1 MVPYE
6 DNIHTIRTIHVQ
18 NVIQQEIA
26 YTVSYLVGC
35 CCCPSHINPFR
46 ALVPFRRQT
55 TQISSSVSLKR
66 DYGFKG
72 VIPFRT
78 TVPFWGQTSQV
89 LSICAPKTGL
99 AAVLNGL

>member
-35 CCCPSHINPFR
+35 MLLMCYLTLLEPRSRFGDKLPRIRLLCPQNG
-46 ALVPFRRQT
+46 T
-55 TQISSSVSLKR
+55 
-66 DYGFKG
+66 
-72 VIPFRT
+72 
-78 TVPFWGQTSQV
+78 
-89 LSICAPKTGL
+89 
-99 AAVLNGL
+99 AVLKGLILSCFGALLKSGLF